1 MNALIL
7 LNITIISAGFV
18 FLFSMKRK
26 MEWKVAFIKQ
36 NEDHPEAKMHARY
49 VIQWIAAA
57 ALWGMISMG
66 LVVWSF
72 SL

>member
-1 MNALIL
+1 MSALIL
-7 LNITIISAGFV
+7 LNITIITAGFV

-26 MEWKVAFIKQ
+26 MEWKVAFIKE
-36 NEDHPEAKMHARY
+36 NSEHPDAKAHSQS

-57 ALWGMISMG
+57 ALWGIISMG